1 MSRQGKDPSR
11 KSRKVSAARGPEALP
26 VNQSTGAPLIIAV
39 ILIAAIAVGLGY
51 SVFKR
56 THEPGGIAVP
66 ATTSMGSAAAP
77 VKPDGSAAPADSA
90 APQKQIPYG
99 TDLTN

>member
-1 MSRQGKDPSR
+1 MSRQGKDRSR
-11 KSRKVSAARGPEALP
+11 KPRNLSAASGPEGPP
-26 VNQSTGAPLIIAV
+26 VNQSTGAPLVIAV

-51 SVFKR
+51 SLFKR

-66 ATTSMGSAAAP
+66 AITSMGSPASP
-77 VKPDGSAAPADSA
+77 VNPDGSAAPSDSA
-90 APQKQIPYG
+90 AQQKSIPYG

>member
-11 KSRKVSAARGPEALP
+11 KSRNGSAARGPEGLP
-26 VNQSTGAPLIIAV
+26 VNL
-39 ILIAAIAVGLGY
+39 
-51 SVFKR
+51 
-56 THEPGGIAVP
+56 P

-90 APQKQIPYG
+90 APQKSNTYG
-99 TDLTN
+99 TDLIN